1 MSELLKINL
10 IFDPPCTLCS
20 QIPGT
25 EVTFTGQEAAI
36 TVCTP
41 YHSLVMR
48 VQPKNILGTTKTAQ
62 RTHLLPTLNDD
73 DDKNYQNYHLN
84 VMDQKLV

>member
-25 EVTFTGQEAAI
+25 GVTFMGQEAAI
-36 TVCTP
+36 TVCTS
-41 YHSLVMR
+41 YHSLVMP
-48 VQPKNILGTTKTAQ
+48 VQPQNILGTTKTAQ
-62 RTHLLPTLNDD
+62 RTPSTPNL
-73 DDKNYQNYHLN
+73 K
-84 VMDQKLV
+84 